1 MTELILQ
8 PLTVGRCYVLSG
20 TVEAEGAS
28 GVVFYAGN
36 NETTYSIS
44 SPVYGDGDTISLE
57 FTYPEGRYYQSLFMD
72 ITGTVQVNDMQLL
85 LDEECAEGY
94 CSECYSLE
102 ECREPEY
109 LTLQWTNDDDGFGI
123 NYTSL
128 PLVHSLTVKG
138 GLRNADYTY
147 DEDYHN
153 TSAGRYFPVYVD
165 SVKMQEMWVER
176 VPEYIHDALRLGV
189 VHDHFTINGES
200 YSKAEGGYSP
210 DWNTPQSLLAPVIV
224 KVRKRTQDTK
234 NINC

>member
-1 MTELILQ
+1 MIELPLQ
-8 PLTVGRCYVLSG
+8 PLTPGRCYVLTG
-20 TVEAEGAS
+20 TVSATS
-28 GVVFYAGN
+28 GDGVIFYIGN
-36 NETTYSIS
+36 DEVNYYATA
-44 SPVYGDGDTISLE
+44 VYRAGDTISYE
-57 FTYPEGRYYQSLFMD
+57 FDYLSTQYIQKIKMD
-72 ITGTVQVNDMQLL
+72 LTGDDIEVNDLEVK
-85 LDEECAEGY
+85 LDSDCAQEY
-94 CSECYSLE
+94 CSECFSLE
-102 ECREPEY
+102 ECEEPEY
-109 LTLQWTNDDDGFGI
+109 LTLEWTNDDDGFGI

-128 PLVHSLTVKG
+128 PIVHTLTVKG
-138 GLRNADYTY
+138 GLRNADYQY

-189 VHDHFTINGES
+189 VHDHFTINGQS